1 MKPRR
6 IAIAAEAGNEAKTI
20 EAQVAPQQIN

>member
-6 IAIAAEAGNEAKTI
+6 ISIAAEAGDTTKTI
-20 EAQVAPQQIN
+20 EAQVAPQQVN